1 MAIIAVT
8 INVNANPHP
17 EPYGVEGSTGTYLAN
32 APEQRINRSTTLI
45 GSYPTNYYI
54 YYRVRSTKV
63 TATSQLLNFFRY
75 NNSDIGNIVSF
86 SYNNGL

>member
-54 YYRVRSTKV
+54 
-63 TATSQLLNFFRY
+63 
-75 NNSDIGNIVSF
+75 
-86 SYNNGL
+86 